1 MAGWRAGRA
10 YGIQMRKYIGDK
22 KFYLMVLAVAV
33 PIMIQ
38 NGITNFVS
46 LLDNIMVG
54 QIGTEQMSGVA
65 IVNQLMFVFN
75 ICIFGGVSGAGIF
88 TAQFYGCDDHKGVR
102 DTFRMKFL
110 ISLGMAA
117 IGILVFIFY
126 GESLINLYLHETG
139 ESGNLEATL
148 TYARQY
154 IRIMVIEMIPFAIIQ
169 VYSGTLRETGETML
183 PMKAGVAAVFVNLVL
198 NYILIFG
205 KLGAPALGVAGAA
218 IATTVSRFVEL
229 GIVVCWT
236 HRHKERN
243 LFIEKAYAS
252 FRIPGGLITKVLL
265 MGTPLMI
272 NEALWAGGQAILTQ
286 CYSMR
291 GLSVIAAFNISSTIS
306 NVFNVVFIALGNA
319 VGIIIGQLLGAG
331 KMEEAKDT
339 DRKLIVFSVGSCL
352 VIGLI
357 MSALSPFFPMLYN
370 TTPQIRAL
378 ATKFII
384 IASACMPLFAFMHAA
399 YFTLRSGGK
408 TWITFFF
415 DGVYVWLVNI
425 PLAFVLARFTA
436 LHIVFIYLSCQLIDI
451 IKCMIGFILLKKGV
465 WLQNIIEKKQ

>member
-1 MAGWRAGRA
+1 MKR
-10 YGIQMRKYIGDK
+10 YIGDK

-88 TAQFYGCDDHKGVR
+88 TAQFFGCGDHKGVR

-110 ISLGMAA
+110 ISIGMAL
-117 IGILVFIFY
+117 IGIAIFIFH
-126 GESLINLYLHETG
+126 GENLIRLYLHETG
-139 ESGNLEATL
+139 ESGNLKATL

-154 IRIMVIEMIPFAIIQ
+154 IRIMIIEMIPFAIIQ
-169 VYSGTLRETGETML
+169 VYSGTLRETGETVL
-183 PMKAGVAAVFVNLVL
+183 PMKAGVIAVLVNLVL

-205 KLGAPALGVAGAA
+205 KFGAPALGVAGAA
-218 IATTVSRFVEL
+218 IATTISRFVEL
-229 GIVVCWT
+229 GIVVWWT
-236 HRHKERN
+236 HSHRERN
-243 LFIEKAYAS
+243 TFIEKAYAS
-252 FRIPGGLITKVLL
+252 FRIPGGLIGKVIL

-339 DRKLIVFSVGSCL
+339 DRKLIAFSVGSCII
-352 VIGLI
+352 IGLI

-378 ATKFII
+378 ATRFII

-425 PLAFVLARFTA
+425 PLAIVLARFTSI
-436 LHIVFIYLSCQLIDI
+436 HIILLYLCCQLIDI
-451 IKCMIGFILLKKGV
+451 IKCIIGFVLLKKGV
-465 WLQNIIEKKQ
+465 WLQNIIEKKK